1 MKKTYNIA
9 DEYSIIVSEYLF
21 HKELKKELIPLL
33 ENYPDEMG
41 RRTVVKATMT
51 NFFWGINRK
60 GESDNKR
67 LQRLLDC
74 IVAEAYSHED
84 YIVPPWEGPRPSLFV
99 KDCWAN
105 IYEKGDHTLPH
116 HHQEYLMGFGF
127 VYFLKT
133 EWYHPPCVFTH
144 SGKKIKAKEGTFVLF
159 PNYLKHHVPKNR
171 FKETRITLSGN
182 ILTVFKEGMI
192 KQP

>member
-1 MKKTYNIA
+1 MRKTYNITS
-9 DEYSIIVSEYLF
+9 DSPIVVNEYPF
-21 HKELKKELIPLL
+21 HKQLKEELVPLL
-33 ENYPDEMG
+33 ENYPDQQN
-41 RRTVVKATMT
+41 RSTNVKATMT
-51 NFFWGINRK
+51 NFFWGIDSK
-60 GESDNKR
+60 SKK
-67 LQRLLDC
+67 LQRLKEC